1 VRDDT
6 GQVRVDH
13 GGIATGRGA
22 YVCAVLECVEK
33 ALQAG
38 RLGHAFRQSSR
49 PPQESAVVILT
60 SWTGR

>member
-13 GGIATGRGA
+13 EGDAAGRGA

-33 ALQAG
+33 AMQAG

-49 PPQESAVVILT
+49 PPGESAVVILT
-60 SWTGR
+60 SWKGR